1 MGAPEI
7 SNLALFFCFLL
18 LLIPLF
24 LSVIFRLKLVGTV
37 LNSVVRMSIQLLLIG
52 IFLKYLF
59 DVDKPIITVAWLLV
73 MITVAVFTVIRKNS
87 LSVKKFLLPTLIS
100 FVLATFL
107 VLYYFN
113 ELVVDLA
120 RVVEA
125 KYTIAIGG
133 MLLGNALSGNIIG
146 TGNFYQRLKR
156 DEDRYLYVLSAGAT
170 RMEALFPY
178 FRESIAS
185 ALKPT
190 IANMATMGIVF
201 LPGMMTGQII
211 GGSSPLLAIK
221 YQLAIMIAIFTAST
235 ISVTFTILFTMRTCF
250 NPYGTMRR
258 DIFRTGS

>member
-1 MGAPEI
+1 MGASEI

-24 LSVIFRLKLVGTV
+24 MSVIFRLKLVGTM

-59 DVDKPIITVAWLLV
+59 DVDKPIIT
-73 MITVAVFTVIRKNS
+73 IVFTVIRKNS
-87 LSVKKFLLPTLIS
+87 LSVRKFLLPTLIS

-120 RVVEA
+120 RVLEA

-156 DEDRYLYVLSAGAT
+156 DEDRYLYILSAGAT

-221 YQLAIMIAIFTAST
+221 YQIAIMIAIFTASM

-258 DIFRTGS
+258 DIFRTRS